1 MFDDND
7 DRRVID
13 DNGDDFIFAMKA
25 FEKHLP

>member
-1 MFDDND
+1 MFDEND
-7 DRRVID
+7 DRGVID